1 MTSVTYLPDLHQTLR
16 QTGDPNDYDLALGQ
30 SYEAYVAQ
38 ILTLNGL
45 PAYQP
50 QQRFILASDLSYHRD
65 QKSCRLTL
73 NPRTGRLESRHFDPS
88 LLRPYQRD
96 LMIKVGKVRRL
107 SVEVK
112 ALTPAAY
119 RGSQIWVGCCPKWD
133 LKRFRVD
140 ALILVNQE
148 TKEIW
153 VAPESS
159 EWLRVK
165 DCNGE
170 MAYAV
175 PRGKL
180 SPPDAWIDAV
190 KDIHTEGLKELS

>member
-1 MTSVTYLPDLHQTLR
+1 MTILSSVPDLQQALR
-16 QTGDPNDYDLALGQ
+16 QTVDPNAYDLDLGQ
-30 SYEAYVAQ
+30 SYEAYVART
-38 ILTLNGL
+38 LTLNGL

-50 QQRFILASDLSYHRD
+50 QQRFIPASDLRYHRE
-65 QKSCRLTL
+65 QKRCRLTL
-73 NPRTGRLESRHFDPS
+73 DPLTGCFKSRHFDPS

-96 LMIKVGKVRRL
+96 LLVKIGRVKRL

-119 RGSQIWVGCCPKWD
+119 RESHIWVGCCPKWD

-159 EWLRVK
+159 EWLKVK
-165 DCNGE
+165 DCNGK
-170 MAYAV
+170 MVYAV
-175 PRGKL
+175 PKGRL
-180 SPPDAWIDAV
+180 SPLEAWIDAV
-190 KDIHTEGLKELS
+190 KDIYAEGLKELF